1 MRALERVMRSI
12 RANTP
17 ASALIP
23 QLLACLVVGVAVLSA
38 SSAGLEAR
46 PGERNQIF
54 GYGGNKFIVR
64 ADVSGGT
71 LYLRAYRA
79 AGSQWEPFGR
89 ASLPAAAEKARR
101 SELRAWAGNN
111 GTRLRFGTP
120 SLVERIYFTGRPLGY
135 STVDL
140 DNPMNTH
147 LYRAPEGRP
156 WP

>member
-1 MRALERVMRSI
+1 MRSI
-12 RANTP
+12 HARAP
-17 ASALIP
+17 ASTLI
-23 QLLACLVVGVAVLSA
+23 LRFLACLIAAVAVLFA

-46 PGERNQIF
+46 PGERNPIF

-64 ADVSGGT
+64 TDVSGAT

-79 AGSQWEPFGR
+79 AGSQWEPYAN

-101 SELRAWAGNN
+101 QEVRAWARDDRA
-111 GTRLRFGTP
+111 RLRFGTP
-120 SLVERIYFTGRPLGY
+120 SLVERIYFTGRPLGH

-147 LYRAPEGRP
+147 LYRAPNGRV